1 MRMIATKAGPSD
13 KHDRL
18 RCVRDDGSET
28 AVSMPRQGTLPHDLV
43 HAVVESAL
51 GFSDGFIGL
60 VAKGADIAFLSK
72 SFHEHIDPARHAQGV
87 QAESAV
93 ESLQGQLWSGR
104 FDEEA
109 FRYGLETAC
118 AMRGVA
124 VPELAGCDLRGAMFE
139 RVQALHAEWQAIP
152 SHQEWQLRFPLDS
165 VPVPRIE
172 AA

>member
-1 MRMIATKAGPSD
+1 MQLIATKAGPSD
-13 KHDRL
+13 KYDRL

-28 AVSMPRQGTLPHDLV
+28 TVAMPRQGTLPHDLV
-43 HAVVESAL
+43 HAVMESAL

-72 SFHEHIDPARHAQGV
+72 SFHEYIDPVRHAQGA

-93 ESLQGQLWSGR
+93 ESLQSQLWSGV
-104 FDEEA
+104 FDEGA

-124 VPELAGCDLRGAMFE
+124 VPDLAGIDLRGAMFD
-139 RVQALHAEWQAIP
+139 RVQALDTQWKAVPWQ
-152 SHQEWQLRFPLDS
+152 QEWRMRFPLA
-165 VPVPRIE
+165 PAPRMDVE

>member
-13 KHDRL
+13 KYDLL
-18 RCVRDDGSET
+18 RCVREDGSET
-28 AVSMPRQGTLPHDLV
+28 AVPMPRQGTLPHDLV

-60 VAKGADIAFLSK
+60 VAKGADIAFLSR
-72 SFHEHIDPARHAQGV
+72 SFHEHIDPARHAQGA

-93 ESLQGQLWSGR
+93 ESLQSQLWSGQ

-118 AMRGVA
+118 AMRGVPA
-124 VPELAGCDLRGAMFE
+124 PDLAGCDLRGAMFD
-139 RVQALHAEWQAIP
+139 RVRALDAEWQAVP
-152 SHQEWQLRFPLDS
+152 WHREWQLRFPMDRD
-165 VPVPRIE
+165 PAAGIE

>member
-1 MRMIATKAGPSD
+1 MQLIATKAGPSD
-13 KHDRL
+13 KYDRL

-28 AVSMPRQGTLPHDLV
+28 TVAMPRQGTLPHDLV

-72 SFHEHIDPARHAQGV
+72 SFHEYIDPVRHAQGA

-93 ESLQGQLWSGR
+93 ESLQSQLWSGV
-104 FDEEA
+104 FDEGA

-124 VPELAGCDLRGAMFE
+124 VPDLAGIDLAKVGRISADLAPEVDLHTGTARSVLRRRVLAAQAGGA
-139 RVQALHAEWQAIP
+139 
-152 SHQEWQLRFPLDS
+152 S
-165 VPVPRIE
+165 
-172 AA
+172 

>member
-1 MRMIATKAGPSD
+1 MQLIATKSGPSD
-13 KHDRL
+13 KYDRL

-28 AVSMPRQGTLPHDLV
+28 EVPMPRQGVLPHDLV

-72 SFHEHIDPARHAQGV
+72 SFHEYIDPARHAQGA

-93 ESLQGQLWSGR
+93 ESLQSQLWAGS
-104 FDEEA
+104 FDEPA
-109 FRYGLETAC
+109 FRYGLDTAC

-124 VPELAGCDLRGAMFE
+124 APDLSGCDLRGALFD
-139 RVQALHAEWQAIP
+139 RAVALNAEWQAVP
-152 SHQEWQLRFPLDS
+152 WHGEWRMAFPLD
-165 VPVPRIE
+165 
-172 AA
+172 AAPAQGETA